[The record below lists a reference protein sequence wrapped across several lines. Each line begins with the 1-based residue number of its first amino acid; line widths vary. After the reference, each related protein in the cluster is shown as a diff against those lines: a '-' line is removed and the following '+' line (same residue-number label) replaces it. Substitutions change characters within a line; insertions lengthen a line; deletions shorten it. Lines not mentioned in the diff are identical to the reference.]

1 MQRLLSKSRGYR
13 PQSLASHLRSIVRA
27 LVDSLIALY
36 LPPGGAA
43 LLAQLAGALVH
54 LPARGKALRRYAPGP
69 CP

>member
-1 MQRLLSKSRGYR
+1 
-13 PQSLASHLRSIVRA
+13 VRA